1 MAARNSTGAS
11 RAKQADKVPTDL
23 PQGLD
28 VGDVRR
34 AIEPVI
40 EAFFKIWRLADR
52 TGDELDERNVDGR
65 IFLNYITQLSVRH
78 GKALD
83 DLYMQLSGGTTR
95 VGYFSTL
102 AEADYESPLPVR
114 KEAAN
119 G

>member
-1 MAARNSTGAS
+1 MATRNSTGAS

-23 PQGLD
+23 PPGLD

-52 TGDELDERNVDGR
+52 TADELDARNVDGR

-83 DLYMQLSGGTTR
+83 DLYMQLSGGTR

-114 KEAAN
+114 KEAVSV
-119 G
+119 